1 MEKETLKKLFAEMQE
16 SESRLIL
23 TTEET
28 RYKTSRKYYA
38 IVYKNY
44 LDTSKK
50 IATLSIA
57 TFNINDYENENYI
70 SSYFYEYN
78 NEFIERY
85 YLINNEIYIDDVFS
99 KNGSINED
107 VKKLSTILNT
117 KNEMLYNAWQ
127 DLKNSYTKEKLIEF
141 WNSKDRY
148 NQTILYDF
156 VKDETILKEI
166 DKRIKKQ
173 FNKLNEIVETTENI
187 TCKTLINFNL
197 VDYILLTDDELKTRY
212 LKVNEENFIN
222 YSSDIQEL
230 YYKLVID
237 EKEKEIKES
246 YIKENQERFN
256 FIEKLS
262 NCFKLI
268 YDNNYKS
275 VKITLKDDSIIQLKE
290 TEFYSLNNIIEYE
303 EISTF
308 NFKVIQDN
316 GLKTYGYNN
325 RVDDVS
331 IYDIKKI
338 EYSKKVLFEN
348 Q

>member
-16 SESRLIL
+16 SETRLIL

-50 IATLSIA
+50 IETLSIA

-148 NQTILYDF
+148 NKTILYDF

-173 FNKLNEIVETTENI
+173 FNKLNEIVETNENI

-197 VDYILLTDDELKTRY
+197 VDYILLTDDELKTRD
-212 LKVNEENFIN
+212 LKVKEENFI
-222 YSSDIQEL
+222 YCSSDIQEL

-275 VKITLKDDSIIQLKE
+275 VKITLKDDSIIQLKD
-290 TEFYSLNNIIEYE
+290 TDYHSLNNILIYE
-303 EISTF
+303 KISDYS
-308 NFKVIQDN
+308 FKVIQNN

-325 RVDDVS
+325 RVVDVS

-348 Q
+348 